1 MKKMFLS
8 LGIAVAALMVVS
20 CDKSD
25 DVEALGLDT
34 MKSASVGQT
43 DGVPTFTTTATDLT
57 QDEMDGLL
65 LMREEE
71 KMAGDVY
78 AYFFSVY
85 ELPVFERIA
94 ASEDRHAEAV
104 LALLNHFGIA
114 DPALADAG
122 VFSNPTLQTL
132 YEQLVLQG
140 STVEAAL
147 ATGAY
152 IEELDIADLMKLL
165 DETDN
170 ADLELVYG
178 NLLKGSENHLRAFV
192 NTLSGLGEEYQNQ
205 ILTDEVFA
213 EIMAA
218 SNGNMGAGN
227 MGQGRKNGNQAQNQA
242 QNQQDVDG
250 DGICDVTGEPVAVKV
265 NTQSR
270 KGKRNGK

>member
-8 LGIAVAALMVVS
+8 LGIAVAALMAVS

-25 DVEALGLDT
+25 DVEALGFDT
-34 MKSASVGQT
+34 LKSASTVQG
-43 DGVPTFTTTATDLT
+43 DGTHIFTTTATDLT
-57 QDEMDGLL
+57 PKELDGLL

-71 KMAGDVY
+71 KLAGDVY

-114 DPALADAG
+114 DPALTDAG

-178 NLLKGSENHLRAFV
+178 NLLKGSENLLRAFV

-205 ILTDEVFA
+205 ILTDEKFA

-218 SNGNMGAGN
+218 SNGNKGAGK
-227 MGQGRKNGNQAQNQA
+227 MGQGRKNGNQAQNRA

-250 DGICDVTGEPVAVKV
+250 DGICDVTGEPVAEKV

-270 KGKRNGK
+270 KGKRSGK

>member
-1 MKKMFLS
+1 MKKMFLN

-25 DVEALGLDT
+25 DIEALGLDA
-34 MKSASVGQT
+34 MKSANVVQT
-43 DGVPTFTTTATDLT
+43 GGVSGFTTAANDLT
-57 QDEMDGLL
+57 QEEIDGLL
-65 LMREEE
+65 VMREEE

-78 AYFFSVY
+78 AAFFAMY
-85 ELPVFERIA
+85 DLPVFDRIA

-104 LALLNHFGIA
+104 MALLNHFEIA

-122 VFSNPTLQTL
+122 VFSNANLQTL
-132 YEQLVLQG
+132 FDQLILQG
-140 STVEAAL
+140 ASVDEAL

-152 IEELDIADLMKLL
+152 IEELDIADLKKLL
-165 DETDN
+165 EETDN

-192 NTLSGLGEEYQNQ
+192 NALSSLGETYQNQ
-205 ILTDEVFA
+205 ILADEVFA
-213 EIMAA
+213 EILAA
-218 SNGNMGAGN
+218 SNGNKGAGN
-227 MGQGRKNGNQAQNQA
+227 MGQGLKNENQAQNRA

-250 DGICDVTGEPVAVKV
+250 DGICDFTGEPVAEKV

-270 KGKRNGK
+270 NGKRGGK

>member
-25 DVEALGLDT
+25 DVEALGLDS
-34 MKSASVGQT
+34 MKSVSSVQG
-43 DGVPTFTTTATDLT
+43 DGVPGFTTTATDLT
-57 QDEMDGLL
+57 QSEIDGLL

-78 AYFFSVY
+78 TSFFSVY
-85 ELPVFERIA
+85 ELPVFDRID

-114 DPALADAG
+114 DPALTDAG

-205 ILTDEVFA
+205 ILTDEKFA

-218 SNGNMGAGN
+218 SNGNKGAGK
-227 MGQGRKNGNQAQNQA
+227 MGQGRKNGNQAQNRA

-250 DGICDVTGEPVAVKV
+250 DGICDVTGEPVAEKV

>member
-25 DVEALGLDT
+25 DVEALGFDT
-34 MKSASVGQT
+34 LKSASTVQG
-43 DGVPTFTTTATDLT
+43 DGTHIFTTTATDLT
-57 QDEMDGLL
+57 PKELDGLL

-78 AYFFSVY
+78 AFFFSMY
-85 ELPVFERIA
+85 ELPVFERIV
-94 ASEDRHAEAV
+94 ASENRHAEAV
-104 LALLNHFGIA
+104 LALLNHFEIA
-114 DPALADAG
+114 DPTLTGVG
-122 VFSNPTLQTL
+122 VFSNPNLQAL
-132 YEQLVLQG
+132 YDQFVSQG

-147 ATGAY
+147 AIGAY
-152 IEELDIADLMKLL
+152 IEELDIADLKKLL

-192 NTLSGLGEEYQNQ
+192 NTLSSLGETYHNQ
-205 ILTDEVFA
+205 VLADEVFA
-213 EIMAA
+213 EILAV
-218 SNGNMGAGN
+218 SNGNKGAGK
-227 MGQGRKNGNQAQNQA
+227 MGQGRKNGNQAQNRA

-250 DGICDVTGEPVAVKV
+250 DGICDATGEPVTVNS

-270 KGKRNGK
+270 KGKRSGK